1 VTVQELLAELARRQ
15 AKATA
20 MGGPERVERRH
31 ERGALTAR
39 ERIERLLDPDSFFEV
54 GLLNHSDVPG
64 IEDRTAADGKVCGI
78 GAIDG
83 RPVMLSAD
91 DATVLAG
98 AGGRVGGKKLTRLA
112 RLAMDKGFPIIDL
125 GEAGGA
131 RIPDIQGSD
140 GLSSMT
146 MGTTTALRMRRVP
159 MVTAILGECFGAP
172 AWAAALSDFVVQVKG
187 TCMAVSGPRV
197 LEIATGEKVTNEELG
212 GWEVHARVTGLVD
225 RVAEDEDDCFRL
237 VREFL
242 AFLPSHAGD
251 LPPVRRSAEDPWPR
265 QATLARIIPD
275 ASKRA
280 YDMTDV
286 IRTIVDDRHLF
297 LLKPEFDRSVITGL
311 ARLDGHPV
319 GIVASQP
326 MFAAGA
332 MGPDGCD
339 KCTSFIC
346 LCDSFN
352 IPLVFL
358 HDTPGFF
365 VGRAAE
371 QKRIPGKII
380 NFVEALALSTVPK
393 VSVVVRKSYGMAYSN
408 MAGPNMGADFV
419 FAWPTADISFMAP
432 EVAANVVHYK
442 KIHEAGD
449 PAEVRQRA
457 VEEMRLASAPWRAA
471 GLHFLDDVIA
481 PGDTRRVLVRA
492 LEIARGTKN
501 GGRSERRLAAWPTSF

>member
-1 VTVQELLAELARRQ
+1 MTAQELIAELQRRRLQ
-15 AKATA
+15 ALEQ
-20 MGGPERVERRH
+20 GGPDKVARQH
-31 ERGALTAR
+31 KRGALTAR
-39 ERIERLLDPDSFFEV
+39 ERIDRLLDPGSFFEV

-64 IEDRTAADGKVCGI
+64 AETKTPADGKICGL
-78 GAIDG
+78 GALDG
-83 RPVMLSAD
+83 RPVMVRAD

-98 AGGRVGGKKLTRLA
+98 SGGRVGGKKLTRLS

-146 MGTTTALRMRRVP
+146 MGVTMARRRRRVP

-187 TCMAVSGPRV
+187 SCMAVSGPRV
-197 LEIATGEKVTNEELG
+197 LEIATGERVTNEELG

-225 RVAEDEDDCFRL
+225 RAAEDEDECLRL
-237 VREFL
+237 IREFL
-242 AFLPSHAGD
+242 GFLPSHAGE
-251 LPPVRRSAEDPWPR
+251 LPPVRPSREDAEPR
-265 QATLARIIPD
+265 QAALDRIVPD
-275 ASKRA
+275 SSKRA
-280 YDMTDV
+280 YDMAEV
-286 IRTIVDDRHLF
+286 VRTIVDDRQLF
-297 LLKPEFDRSVITGL
+297 PLKPEFDRSVITAL

-319 GIVASQP
+319 GIIASQP
-326 MFAAGA
+326 SFAAGA

-339 KCTSFIC
+339 KCASFIC

-352 IPLVFL
+352 IPLLFL

-365 VGRAAE
+365 VGRQAE

-380 NFVEALALSTVPK
+380 NFVEALALATVPK

-432 EVAANVVHYK
+432 EVAANVAHYK
-442 KIHEAGD
+442 KIHGAAD
-449 PAEVRQRA
+449 PAETRRRA

-481 PGDTRRVLVRA
+481 PSETRRVLIRA
-492 LEIARGTKN
+492 LEIARGTRN
-501 GGRSERRLAAWPTSF
+501 GGRSRRRLAGWPTSF